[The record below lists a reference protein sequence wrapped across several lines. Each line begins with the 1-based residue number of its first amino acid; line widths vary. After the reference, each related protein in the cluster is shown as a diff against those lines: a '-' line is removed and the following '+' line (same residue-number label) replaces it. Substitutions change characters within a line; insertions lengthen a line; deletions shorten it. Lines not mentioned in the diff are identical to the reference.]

1 MHRSGRSGNF
11 ARTWVEIWDKDFE
24 KDFIW
29 TRKLRFDFDKVYKGF
44 DEAGT
49 FSDTTT
55 IPPSHN

>member
-1 MHRSGRSGNF
+1 M
-11 ARTWVEIWDKDFE
+11 EIWDKDFE
-24 KDFIW
+24 KDLIW

-55 IPPSHN
+55 IPPTGTVI